1 MRRQIRRSDV
11 AKWANLNETI
21 FETSHETRR
30 SGLES
35 NTTDDKRDASE
46 SGTQERLEEMKR
58 MKVTYGISGLGRVL
72 SLVMLC
78 LTFAAS
84 YCNGQAQPS
93 TLPPT
98 SGSKVLGEVKLDGV
112 SKVEKESGVWVDGN
126 YVGYL
131 KELKGDKKLLL
142 LPGEHEIAVRQSGYD
157 DFVQK
162 VVVEPGQVHTV
173 VVRLTLSPRAVT
185 PDVTATLKLD
195 VQPGRAA
202 VFLDGKFVGHASEF
216 GGVGHSM
223 LISPGKHR
231 IKVELPGYRTFETEV
246 NLLVNQ
252 KSEVKTELVK
262 GSIEQAGPEIK
273 QPQ

>member
-1 MRRQIRRSDV
+1 
-11 AKWANLNETI
+11 
-21 FETSHETRR
+21 
-30 SGLES
+30 
-35 NTTDDKRDASE
+35 
-46 SGTQERLEEMKR
+46 
-58 MKVTYGISGLGRVL
+58 MKVTFGVSGFGRVV

-84 YCNGQAQPS
+84 YCYGQRPQNQ
-93 TLPPT
+93 LPPT
-98 SGSKVLGEVKLDGV
+98 SGSKVLGEVKLEGV
-112 SKVEKESGVWVDGN
+112 SKVEKEAGVWVDEN

-142 LPGEHEIAVRQSGYD
+142 LPGEHTVAVRQSGYD

-173 VVRLTLSPRAVT
+173 VVRLTLSPRAIT